1 MIIQGSP
8 VENHPMPAP
17 KLSVITITYKDPDG
31 FAATIDSLRPLT
43 RENFGRPWEFIVIDS
58 SPSENAASVA
68 RLTEEGVVLLAGP
81 TLGIVNIGV
90 TVFEAEDEAAAWA
103 FVNADPTVAEG
114 HVTAE
119 LHPFRA
125 SFVRRVSA

>member
-1 MIIQGSP
+1 MAQWLLLLHP
-8 VENHPMPAP
+8 HREN
-17 KLSVITITYKDPDG
+17 
-31 FAATIDSLRPLT
+31 FAATMT
-43 RENFGRPWEFIVIDS
+43 EVERECWSRHADRLE
-58 SPSENAASVA
+58 A
-68 RLTEEGVVLLAGP
+68 LTEEGVVLLA
-81 TLGIVNIGV
+81 
-90 TVFEAEDEAAAWA
+90 VFEAEDEAAAWA

>member
-1 MIIQGSP
+1 MAQWLLLLHP
-8 VENHPMPAP
+8 HREN
-17 KLSVITITYKDPDG
+17 
-31 FAATIDSLRPLT
+31 FAATMT
-43 RENFGRPWEFIVIDS
+43 EVERECWSRHADRLE
-58 SPSENAASVA
+58 A
-68 RLTEEGVVLLAGP
+68 LTEEGVVLLAGP

-90 TVFEAEDEAAAWA
+90 TVFEAEDEDAAWA